1 MPSIVKNLTVYRLPT
16 LTELPL
22 PQKKKR
28 KKKAHLSFLVE

>member
-16 LTELPL
+16 LIELPL

-28 KKKAHLSFLVE
+28 KKKKPI